1 MALVN
6 PRSLVEEAYKQ
17 GQAIGAFNV
26 DSLDMAV
33 GVVAGAE
40 AVDQGAI
47 IQVTVD
53 TLNTWGW
60 EWFAGALTRLLDTA
74 HVDLGLH
81 LDHAKHLADI
91 QHAIGVGFT
100 SVMFDGSTLA
110 FNDNVRLT
118 DEVVQVSRGQEVM
131 VEAELGHVGRDGEPG
146 EWEAVT
152 DPETAR
158 HFLAATEVDMLAVA
172 IGTRH
177 GHQVGATHMRLDVL
191 QAIHEH
197 VGCPLVLHGSS
208 GVPDSLLAQVVPMGI
223 GKVNVGTEL
232 RRIWW
237 QSVER
242 SQGEKTRKAL
252 RLAADNIAGYVQKKI
267 QVLSGKALD

>member
-6 PRSLVEEAYKQ
+6 PRSLVRTAYQK
-17 GQAIGAFNV
+17 GQAVGAFNV

-33 GVVAGAE
+33 GVVDGAE
-40 AVDQGAI
+40 AAGRGAM

-53 TLNTWGW
+53 TLNIWGW
-60 EWFAGALTRLLDTA
+60 EWFAGALTRLLETA
-74 HVDLGLH
+74 NVDLGLH
-81 LDHAKHLADI
+81 LDHAKRLADI
-91 QHAIGVGFT
+91 QRAIAVGFT

-118 DEVVQVSRGQEVM
+118 DEVVQLSRGREVM

-177 GHQVGATHMRLDVL
+177 GQQVGATHMRLDVL
-191 QAIHEH
+191 SAIHER

-208 GVPDSLLAQVVPMGI
+208 GVPDSVLAKVVPLGV

-252 RLAADNIAGYVQKKI
+252 RLAADNIADYVQKKV
-267 QVLSGKALD
+267 QVLSGETSN